1 MSERNSSIDL
11 LKFLATIFITNSHM
25 VTQWGDYSILAQGG
39 YEGNYIFFFCS
50 GYTLLMRP
58 MGGYFL

>member
-1 MSERNSSIDL
+1 
-11 LKFLATIFITNSHM
+11 M

-58 MGGYFL
+58 MGGVFPLKSGI